1 MKAKNTFTTILSVL
15 LTVVII
21 VLSTAYAIPT
31 AYATENTWDPS
42 NGVYNISTEADLFAF
57 RDSLDAGEDY
67 DGIEINLLNDIEIS
81 QGTTYV
87 SPCANRDEG
96 LYAFCGTFNGNNHTI
111 SNLNM
116 VSSDDST
123 VSFLPILYYG
133 TIKDLTLKDVTIEN
147 GTTWNAAFVSI
158 SYGNDKIINCHLEGN
173 CLIQADKNFTGGS
186 NFTAGFVA
194 SNYRAGLEVRDCTIG
209 EDVQIIGTTDAA
221 NYGYVGGILA
231 FARKASTSIL
241 ISGCENRAYV
251 ESVYVGGGIAG
262 YVDTDNG
269 YSYSVTITD
278 CINYGTIYSPTISNG
293 AKYFAG
299 ILAKDFKWTTVIVD
313 RCVNHGD
320 ITVHGYSASGSGG
333 VVGEV
338 TNCAIQN
345 SYNTGTITAT
355 SQNNI
360 IGGIAGQFRTSQIE
374 NIVYAGGSQTYY
386 NPETFNSIVNC
397 YNTGNVSGA
406 NTDYVGGIC
415 GIIQDTSSTKDH
427 SIIENAYNFGTISGG
442 KQVGNACA
450 EIQTSY
456 VTNTFSPSGTAC
468 IETDS
473 GYSNSIS
480 HIGYFTSADTNGI
493 IYPATISAGQ
503 SEVISAQPLSDN
515 LLDTLNQWVS
525 DKNSALEAGGN
536 DYRYLTWKMTNPA
549 SEDGSKGVTVHPMF
563 GVLEEQGLRFHVNE
577 PGETDRLFRVYDGDA
592 SEAEDTT
599 AYTLTN
605 GKVDDFYAVPAF
617 AGDNYVFA
625 GWYYNQSD
633 GTTDGNTAFDF
644 SSAVPEGV
652 TDVYAHWIAV
662 GTVNKDSEDS
672 NLISGDYRGFGLAGV
687 QIRDPKLFDSNYN
700 TDYNDET
707 DRTPGGMRFVTS
719 LSESLLSS
727 IDALSSNKVNTTGG
741 NVDVEYGYVVGT
753 EKTIAEYIDGVGNNW
768 TTPVTGHYKGVD
780 LAKYRLLY
788 KGENVNGV
796 NTAGATQTA
805 DTDFRYITNVNCTRG
820 TTNSMGTIKEDHHS
834 FTNYRLYSL
843 VVTYEGESESK
854 KGENVDA
861 RAYIRYYDANGKLR
875 VFYNDY
881 RNASNVTY
889 YGGCMCSFDQV
900 SSMAIPQDP
909 TLLE

>member
-1 MKAKNTFTTILSVL
+1 MVKRTISITLAL
-15 LTVVII
+15 IL
-21 VLSTAYAIPT
+21 VLSTVFAVSVPVSA
-31 AYATENTWDPS
+31 AQNTWDPN
-42 NGVYNISTEADLFAF
+42 NGVYDITTEDDLFAF
-57 RDSLDAGEDY
+57 RDSLDNGQDY
-67 DGIEINLLNDIEIS
+67 DGIEINLLSDIEIS

-96 LYAFCGTFNGNNHTI
+96 LYVFCGTFNGNNHTI

-123 VSFLPILYYG
+123 VSFLPILYNG

-186 NFTAGFVA
+186 NYTAGFVA
-194 SNYRAGLEVRDCTIG
+194 SNYRAGLEVRDCTVG

-251 ESVYVGGGIAG
+251 KSVYVGGGIAG

-293 AKYFAG
+293 AKFFAG

-320 ITVHGYSASGSGG
+320 ITVHGISSSGSGG

-360 IGGIAGQFRTSQIE
+360 IGGIAGQLRTAQIE

-415 GIIQDTSSTKDH
+415 GIIQDTSSTMDH

-450 EIQTSY
+450 EIQTTY

-493 IYPATISAGQ
+493 IYPATMTTGADESV
-503 SEVISAQPLSDN
+503 SDEPLSGN
-515 LLDTLNQWVS
+515 LLQTLNQWVS
-525 DKNSALEAGGN
+525 DKNAELEADNN

-563 GVLEEQGLRFHVNE
+563 GVQEFDIRFYPNFSDNEE
-577 PGETDRLFRVYDGDA
+577 PFRTY
-592 SEAEDTT
+592 T
-599 AYTLTN
+599 AADLVM
-605 GKVDDFYAVPAF
+605 GKVPVFYDLPAHDGYIF
-617 AGDNYVFA
+617 K
-625 GWYYNQSD
+625 GWYLDKDNDDDDSPISFDTIYTQS
-633 GTTDGNTAFDF
+633 TDI
-644 SSAVPEGV
+644 
-652 TDVYAHWIAV
+652 YAHWIKVENVA
-662 GTVNKDSEDS
+662 KDENDPSILPGGETTY
-672 NLISGDYRGFGLAGV
+672 GGFDLAGV
-687 QIRDPKLFDSNYN
+687 QIRKKMLDHNF
-700 TDYNDET
+700 EEV
-707 DRTPGGMRFVTS
+707 TPGGMRFITS
-719 LSESLLSS
+719 LNMDVVNE
-727 IDALSSNKVNTTGG
+727 INKIKPN
-741 NVDVEYGYVVGT
+741 NIEYGYVAATHKGW
-753 EKTIAEYIDGVGNNW
+753 IDYHCDGVAHGSDEKLKYVSETANGID
-768 TTPVTGHYKGVD
+768 TSS
-780 LAKYRLLY
+780 AKATN
-788 KGENVNGV
+788 ENYFGF
-796 NTAGATQTA
+796 AK
-805 DTDFRYITNVNCTRG
+805 NVNCTSKV
-820 TTNSMGTIKEDHHS
+820 TNSKNGVVRRDHQI
-834 FTNYRLYSL
+834 FDKYLLYSL
-843 VVTYEGESESK
+843 VITYEEEGSDQGK
-854 KGENVDA
+854 DVLA
-861 RAYIRYYDANGKLR
+861 RPYIRYTDANGLER
-875 VFYNDY
+875 VAYSEY
-881 RNASNVTY
+881 TGTNVL
-889 YGGCMCSFDQV
+889 GGCYTNYNRVAD
-900 SSMAIPQDP
+900 MAGN
-909 TLLE
+909 

>member
-1 MKAKNTFTTILSVL
+1 MVKRTISITLALILILS
-15 LTVVII
+15 TVFAVSVPVSAAQNTWNPDHGVYDI
-21 VLSTAYAIPT
+21 T
-31 AYATENTWDPS
+31 TEN
-42 NGVYNISTEADLFAF
+42 DLFAF
-57 RDSLDAGEDY
+57 RDSLDNGQDY
-67 DGIEINLLNDIEIS
+67 EGITVNLLSDIQIS
-81 QGTTYV
+81 EGRTYV

-96 LYAFCGTFNGNNHTI
+96 LYVFCGTFNGNNHTI

-116 VSSDDST
+116 VSSDGST
-123 VSFLPILYYG
+123 VSFLPILYNG

-186 NFTAGFVA
+186 NYTAGFVA
-194 SNYRAGLEVRDCTIG
+194 SNYRAGLEVRDCTVG

-251 ESVYVGGGIAG
+251 ESVYVGSGIAG
-262 YVDTDNG
+262 YVDTDDG

-293 AKYFAG
+293 AKFFAG

-320 ITVHGYSASGSGG
+320 ITVLGISSSGSGG

-360 IGGIAGQFRTSQIE
+360 IGGIAGQLRTAQIE

-406 NTDYVGGIC
+406 NTDFVGGIC

-442 KQVGNACA
+442 KKVGNACA
-450 EIQTSY
+450 EIQTTY

-493 IYPATISAGQ
+493 IYPATMTTGADESV
-503 SEVISAQPLSDN
+503 SDEPLSGN
-515 LLDTLNQWVS
+515 LLQTLNQWVS
-525 DKNSALEAGGN
+525 DKNAELEADNN

-563 GVLEEQGLRFHVNE
+563 GVQEFDIRFYPNFSDNEE
-577 PGETDRLFRVYDGDA
+577 PFRTY
-592 SEAEDTT
+592 T
-599 AYTLTN
+599 AADLVM
-605 GKVDDFYAVPAF
+605 GKVPVFYDLPAHDGYIF
-617 AGDNYVFA
+617 K
-625 GWYYNQSD
+625 GWYLDKDNDDDDSPISFDTIYTQS
-633 GTTDGNTAFDF
+633 TDI
-644 SSAVPEGV
+644 
-652 TDVYAHWIAV
+652 YAHWIKV
-662 GTVNKDSEDS
+662 DNVTKDEND
-672 NLISGDYRGFGLAGV
+672 NNILPEEETEYGGFDLAGL
-687 QIRDPKLFDSNYN
+687 QIRRSMIDNNFG
-700 TDYNDET
+700 TT
-707 DRTPGGMRFVTS
+707 TPGGMRFVTS
-719 LSESLLSS
+719 LSTKVVKE
-727 IDALSSNKVNTTGG
+727 INKIKSNNI
-741 NVDVEYGYVVGT
+741 EYGYVAATNEGWINYHLDGVQHGSDEKLQYVSTTANGINTTDTT
-753 EKTIAEYIDGVGNNW
+753 EKDEDYFGFAHNVDCTSGVANCTQNVVPLDHKNYGD
-768 TTPVTGHYKGVD
+768 Y
-780 LAKYRLLY
+780 LLY
-788 KGENVNGV
+788 
-796 NTAGATQTA
+796 
-805 DTDFRYITNVNCTRG
+805 
-820 TTNSMGTIKEDHHS
+820 S
-834 FTNYRLYSL
+834 F
-843 VVTYEGESESK
+843 VVTYEDEEEAGYDTK
-854 KGENVDA
+854 VLV
-861 RAYIRYYDANGKLR
+861 RPYIHYEDANGLDR
-875 VFYNDY
+875 VAYSDY
-881 RNASNVTY
+881 RGTNVL
-889 YGGCMCSFDQV
+889 GGCYISYNEIGQ
-900 SSMAIPQDP
+900 
-909 TLLE
+909 

>member
-1 MKAKNTFTTILSVL
+1 MITKYCIILRYSSKGEYLMKKSYKRLICIVMSLFMLLSAL
-15 LTVVII
+15 PLTAPLTVH
-21 VLSTAYAIPT
+21 AA
-31 AYATENTWDPS
+31 NTWDPA

-96 LYAFCGTFNGNNHTI
+96 LYVFCGTFNGNNHTI

-123 VSFLPILYYG
+123 VSFLPILYNG

-186 NFTAGFVA
+186 NYTAGFVA
-194 SNYRAGLEVRDCTIG
+194 SNYRAGLEVRDCTVG

-251 ESVYVGGGIAG
+251 ESVYVGSGIAG

-278 CINYGTIYSPTISNG
+278 CINYGTIYSPEISNG

-320 ITVHGYSASGSGG
+320 ITVHGISSTGSGG

-360 IGGIAGQFRTSQIE
+360 IGGIAGQLRTAQIE

-415 GIIQDTSSTKDH
+415 GIIQDTSSTMDH

-442 KQVGNACA
+442 KKVGNACA
-450 EIQTSY
+450 EIQTTY

-493 IYPATISAGQ
+493 IYPATMTTGADES
-503 SEVISAQPLSDN
+503 VSDEPMSGN
-515 LLDTLNQWVS
+515 LLQTLNQWVS
-525 DKNSALEAGGN
+525 DKNAELEADNN

-563 GVLEEQGLRFHVNE
+563 GTNEIIIRFFANFAANEE
-577 PGETDRLFRVYDGDA
+577 PFRTY
-592 SEAEDTT
+592 T
-599 AYTLTN
+599 AADLVE
-605 GKVDDFYAVPAF
+605 GKVLAFYDLPAHDGYIF
-617 AGDNYVFA
+617 K
-625 GWYYNQSD
+625 GWYLDSENSDDDSPISYQTVYTQS
-633 GTTDGNTAFDF
+633 TDI
-644 SSAVPEGV
+644 
-652 TDVYAHWIAV
+652 YAHWI
-662 GTVNKDSEDS
+662 TVENVAKDEKDD
-672 NLISGDYRGFGLAGV
+672 NELPDGETEYGGFDLAGV
-687 QIRDPKLFDSNYN
+687 QVREGIRDTNFDG
-700 TDYNDET
+700 
-707 DRTPGGMRFVTS
+707 RRKPGGLRFVTS
-719 LSESLLSS
+719 LSMDVVNE
-727 IDALSSNKVNTTGG
+727 INKIKADNI
-741 NVDVEYGYVVGT
+741 EYGYVAATHEGWIEYHKAGNRKLLYVSDSDTPPNGIYT
-753 EKTIAEYIDGVGNNW
+753 ASDKAENENYFGFANNINCTSEKSNTQGIVKEDHRNFEDYLLYTLVITYENCDEA
-768 TTPVTGHYKGVD
+768 D
-780 LAKYRLLY
+780 LAK
-788 KGENVNGV
+788 NV
-796 NTAGATQTA
+796 
-805 DTDFRYITNVNCTRG
+805 
-820 TTNSMGTIKEDHHS
+820 
-834 FTNYRLYSL
+834 L
-843 VVTYEGESESK
+843 
-854 KGENVDA
+854 A
-861 RAYIRYYDANGKLR
+861 RPYIRYTDANGLER
-875 VFYNDY
+875 VAYSEY
-881 RNASNVTY
+881 RGNSNTL
-889 YGGCMCSFDQV
+889 GGCYTSYNAVNANQGG
-900 SSMAIPQDP
+900 
-909 TLLE
+909 